1 MGVLATDNFDRSN
14 GASLGANWT
23 ASGGGWSIA
32 SNLAVPT
39 STASDATAFYNAVT
53 WPNNQ
58 YSQAKLS
65 GIGGNVNDGTGP
77 GLCVRKNSSTAA
89 RYRFVAHHA
98 ATQNTELSVFNT
110 SYALVWNRTQ
120 AWTNADTLY
129 LEIQGTTLI
138 AKVNGAAIGT
148 STTNSAIS
156 SGNAGVDYSSTL
168 NTPSD
173 NDWEGGDFAAATKAP
188 PPFRRPYRF
197 FTRSY

>member
-1 MGVLATDNFDRSN
+1 
-14 GASLGANWT
+14 
-23 ASGGGWSIA
+23 
-32 SNLAVPT
+32 
-39 STASDATAFYNAVT
+39 
-53 WPNNQ
+53 
-58 YSQAKLS
+58 
-65 GIGGNVNDGTGP
+65 
-77 GLCVRKNSSTAA
+77 
-89 RYRFVAHHA
+89 
-98 ATQNTELSVFNT
+98 
-110 SYALVWNRTQ
+110 VWNRTQ